1 VRRAWPKAKKADL
14 SQIPERNIRMA
25 LLPIGSSI
33 LATVSASRQF
43 TVKLVDAVNLHQNP
57 SS

>member
-1 VRRAWPKAKKADL
+1 
-14 SQIPERNIRMA
+14 MA